1 MCATRL
7 WASLL
12 CAPRKPL
19 FFPSSPP
26 LLPPFSPLAEKS
38 LPHFPFWIMY
48 LYRSILVY
56 VLPLSEHLF
65 SAGAHHLY
73 IRVNIYPVTLVV
85 GI

>member
-7 WASLL
+7 WASLFR
-12 CAPRKPL
+12 APRKPL
-19 FFPSSPP
+19 FFSPSPP
-26 LLPPFSPLAEKS
+26 LPPPLSPLAEKI
-38 LPHFPFWIMY
+38 LPHFPFWTMY

-73 IRVNIYPVTLVV
+73 VRVSICPVTLVV